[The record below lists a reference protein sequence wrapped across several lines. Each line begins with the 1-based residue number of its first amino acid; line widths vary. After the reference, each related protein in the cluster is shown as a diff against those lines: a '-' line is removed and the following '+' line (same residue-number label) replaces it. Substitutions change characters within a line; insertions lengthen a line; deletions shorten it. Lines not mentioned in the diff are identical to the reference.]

1 MLIVRAAVGCREMIP
16 PFQGP
21 SPGRAV
27 SVQRDLESPRRPG
40 LIIWA
45 GGLSVMRAASQ
56 VVSPRKAQISVRT
69 QRPTASRQQPEAHSL
84 LAVQGARLPSSAG
97 AGSGHAPQSMAVP
110 QLSTAGPQ
118 TTPSSAQ
125 LSGVQTSSGHAPQ
138 SSGLPQP
145 SSACCPHPS
154 ASQLAGTQSGPSDSV
169 SAVVITP
176 VRPLTH
182 VLTSSSHTPL
192 QQSSGAL
199 HGPLPLGK
207 HAAVVV
213 VGAAVVVVVGT
224 QAKTF
229 GSHVSP
235 LQHPPESKQKPFS
248 GVQH

>member
-27 SVQRDLESPRRPG
+27 SVQRYLESPRRPG

-110 QLSTAGPQ
+110 QLSTAAPQ
-118 TTPSSAQ
+118 T
-125 LSGVQTSSGHAPQ
+125 
-138 SSGLPQP
+138 
-145 SSACCPHPS
+145 
-154 ASQLAGTQSGPSDSV
+154 
-169 SAVVITP
+169 
-176 VRPLTH
+176 PLTRH
-182 VLTSSSHTPL
+182 NRVARTCPASRRRSRAGCRNRRRHAGHTRGRHSWPGRSPDHLILSPPL
-192 QQSSGAL
+192 
-199 HGPLPLGK
+199 
-207 HAAVVV
+207 
-213 VGAAVVVVVGT
+213 
-224 QAKTF
+224 
-229 GSHVSP
+229 SP
-235 LQHPPESKQKPFS
+235 PR
-248 GVQH
+248 